1 MVATYMYPLPY
12 NNRPGRVFIPPE
24 NCERTRRALSVSRQC
39 TITLRC
45 YLTPASQADHS
56 FSPISPTPNGF
67 FFFQQTRIPGATR
80 RWPQPSLKR
89 RRRHK
94 CSSVPFRTYPH
105 SFIQLLTCPE
115 RVSTRPP
122 ASLHEI
128 LTTPMVFAL
137 LKYGKGKER
146 ERAAFNNLGNGTL
159 PQHRETSAGPS
170 TLSGQNTPSRSF
182 GRASGRKI
190 KTPIPGI
197 TSSGNIPSTSHLP
210 PRPHT
215 AQPSPSRSTRTSADT
230 VTYDPLPLFTFSLD
244 AVTNLVQDDIG
255 STIGRARNSE

>member
-1 MVATYMYPLPY
+1 MGRYIHVPSPLIDW
-12 NNRPGRVFIPPE
+12 VSTE
-24 NCERTRRALSVSRQC
+24 NCERSGLSDLSVSRQC
-39 TITLRC
+39 ITLRC
-45 YLTPASQADHS
+45 YLTPASQADRS
-56 FSPISPTPNGF
+56 FPPISHGF
-67 FFFQQTRIPGATR
+67 LFFQQTRIQGTR
-80 RWPQPSLKR
+80 PRSQPSLER
-89 RRRHK
+89 RQRRRHK
-94 CSSVPFRTYPH
+94 YSSVPFRTYPH

-115 RVSTRPP
+115 RVSARPP

-159 PQHRETSAGPS
+159 PQHREPSAGPS

-190 KTPIPGI
+190 KTSISG
-197 TSSGNIPSTSHLP
+197 TSSSNIPSTSRLP

-215 AQPSPSRSTRTSADT
+215 AQPSPSQSSRTSADT
-230 VTYDPLPLFTFSLD
+230 VTYDPLPLFTFR
-244 AVTNLVQDDIG
+244 
-255 STIGRARNSE
+255 STR

>member
-1 MVATYMYPLPY
+1 MGRYIHVPSPLID
-12 NNRPGRVFIPPE
+12 RVGCSFHQRVE
-24 NCERTRRALSVSRQC
+24 KRALSVSRQC
-39 TITLRC
+39 ITLPH

-67 FFFQQTRIPGATR
+67 LFFQQTRVPATR
-80 RWPQPSLKR
+80 RWSQPSLE

-105 SFIQLLTCPE
+105 SFLLLTCPE
-115 RVSTRPP
+115 RVSARPP

-190 KTPIPGI
+190 KTSIPG

-215 AQPSPSRSTRTSADT
+215 AQPSPSRSSRTSADT
-230 VTYDPLPLFTFSLD
+230 VTYDPLPPPLAFRLT
-244 AVTNLVQDDIG
+244 
-255 STIGRARNSE
+255 R